1 MSITD
6 SASIT
11 LPEPWPSRVR
21 GGAPHIEMSELPSL
35 PEGLAPGECLIL
47 RAANFEPVGLGLF
60 DPEAKVLRTMPA
72 GPEEAFDERFLHRR
86 IHRALELR
94 GRLGLI
100 GEETAFRLI
109 NGEGDGLPGF
119 LADVYARHVVLYLLS
134 ESLRPHAALVAKVI
148 ESELHPKSI
157 LSKVRPAGEVQTG
170 KIPFQVEFGTE
181 PPPALVVREDE
192 IAYEV
197 HLTGG
202 INTGLFVDMR
212 EARRALRLWFG
223 GKSVLNT
230 FSYTG
235 SFSVLAA
242 LEGARSV
249 TSVEFAA
256 GALEWTKTNFRLN
269 GLNPD
274 DDKYRFVRD
283 DVFEFLKKS
292 RRHEKEFDV
301 VILDPPA
308 KTVVPGRRWFLKSD
322 YDRLIAHALKA
333 AAPGALLVVA
343 SSCHAVNP
351 DKLDSH
357 IRAAARDSGR
367 RLRLVE
373 SIGLPVDFPTQM
385 IHPQS
390 RYLKCSFLLA
400 D

>member
-1 MSITD
+1 MPTSEL
-6 SASIT
+6 ASLT

-21 GGAPHIEMSELPSL
+21 GGAPQIDLVELPGI
-35 PEGLAPGECLIL
+35 PEGLGPGESLTL
-47 RAANFEPVGLGLF
+47 RADNFEPVGIGLF
-60 DPEAKVLRTMPA
+60 DPDAQVLRTMPA
-72 GPEEAFDERFLHRR
+72 GADECFDERFLHRR
-86 IHRALELR
+86 IHQALELR

-100 GEETAFRLI
+100 GAETAFRLL
-109 NGEGDGLPGF
+109 NGEGDGLSGF
-119 LADVYARHVVLYLLS
+119 LCDVYARHAVLYLLS
-134 ESLRPHAALVAKVI
+134 ESLRPHAAMIAKVI

-157 LSKVRPAGEVQTG
+157 LSKVRPVSEVPTG
-170 KIPFQVEFGTE
+170 KIPFHVEFGAE
-181 PPPALVVREDE
+181 PPAALGVREDDV
-192 IAYEV
+192 AYEV

-212 EARRALRLWFG
+212 EVRRALRLWFS
-223 GKSVLNT
+223 GKRVLNT

-249 TSVEFAA
+249 TSVEFAS
-256 GALEWTKTNFRLN
+256 GTLEWTKTNFRLN
-269 GLNPD
+269 GLDPD
-274 DDKYRFVRD
+274 QERYRFVRD

-292 RRHEKEFDV
+292 RRHEKDFDV

-308 KTVVPGRRWFLKSD
+308 KTTVPGKRWFLKSD
-322 YDRLIAHALKA
+322 YDRLIGHALKV

-343 SSCHAVNP
+343 SSCQMVSP
-351 DKLDSH
+351 DKLDSQ

-373 SIGLPVDFPTQM
+373 SIGLPPDFPTQM

-390 RYLKCSFLLA
+390 RYLKCLLLLV